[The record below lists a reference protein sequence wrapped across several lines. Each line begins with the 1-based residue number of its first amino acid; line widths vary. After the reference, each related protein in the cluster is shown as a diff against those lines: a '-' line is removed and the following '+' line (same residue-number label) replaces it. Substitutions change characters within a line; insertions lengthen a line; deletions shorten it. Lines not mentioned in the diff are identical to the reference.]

1 MRRQDVQGSPGG
13 IYENNDPNPD
23 SPAASGHHTG
33 GSDAQTRPAKR
44 PRVAKIVAK
53 AAMELAEE
61 LDAADE
67 AEDAAGPSSG
77 LTAPKP
83 PHRRRRVLVDTHR
96 QQLPD
101 AAAEQPGNEY
111 EQQRLAR
118 IRRNELMLQQ
128 LGVQEAAAGVAA
140 AAVTEQ
146 RLAQPPAPSRA
157 RPRVQ
162 ERRAPVPA
170 AVLPPRKSARQR
182 GARPPTAAEAA
193 AAAAAELA
201 AGASTQ
207 PGTSHQDSEHD
218 ALLPLTQYLQLQGI
232 DTSRAVHSDGV
243 FKGWVNPAI
252 CTRYG
257 VPEAPQAAWGASGGG
272 QAGAKP
278 ASTSAPKGRGGAR
291 AFSQTQLQTNPNAY
305 FYRHAQGEWTDEEH
319 ALFVETAQQHGV
331 GDKWGVFASY
341 LPQRVGY
348 QCSAYYR
355 DVIIPQGLVIDKRFR
370 MTRAGKAVF
379 VG

>member
-1 MRRQDVQGSPGG
+1 MQEPPGG

-23 SPAASGHHTG
+23 SPAASGHRTG
-33 GSDAQTRPAKR
+33 GSVAQTRPAKR
-44 PRVAKIVAK
+44 PRVAKVVAK

-67 AEDAAGPSSG
+67 AEDVAGPSSG
-77 LTAPKP
+77 FTAPNP
-83 PHRRRRVLVDTHR
+83 PHRRRRVLVDMHR

-146 RLAQPPAPSRA
+146 RLAQPLASSRA

-193 AAAAAELA
+193 AAAAAELV

-207 PGTSHQDSEHD
+207 PGTSHQDS
-218 ALLPLTQYLQLQGI
+218 
-232 DTSRAVHSDGV
+232 
-243 FKGWVNPAI
+243 
-252 CTRYG
+252 
-257 VPEAPQAAWGASGGG
+257 GG
-272 QAGAKP
+272 
-278 ASTSAPKGRGGAR
+278 STHIVR
-291 AFSQTQLQTNPNAY
+291 
-305 FYRHAQGEWTDEEH
+305 
-319 ALFVETAQQHGV
+319 
-331 GDKWGVFASY
+331 
-341 LPQRVGY
+341 
-348 QCSAYYR
+348 
-355 DVIIPQGLVIDKRFR
+355 
-370 MTRAGKAVF
+370 
-379 VG
+379 